1 MGVNSLAERELKDQK
16 EMKNKLQVEQYLTK
30 FPESE
35 KHLGF
40 ENVRKQFIYFYFLGL
55 KCLLY

>member
-1 MGVNSLAERELKDQK
+1 
-16 EMKNKLQVEQYLTK
+16 MKNKLQIEQYLTK

-40 ENVRKQFIYFYFLGL
+40 ENVRKNII
-55 KCLLY
+55 